1 MVFGGAKGLHA
12 LAVGAGG
19 LIDIL
24 RHAGGADEAHR
35 RNTRVSVQLLGIFI
49 AAVHDVKHAV
59 RQTGL
64 FQQLCQTHGGRRRQR
79 RRLEDEAVAAGQRQR
94 EHPHRHH
101 RREVERGDPG
111 HHAQRLHQRV
121 AVDAGADVRGVFAFN
136 QVRDPAGEFDHFHAA
151 GQLAQRIRPHF
162 AVLADDDPR
171 QLFHV
176 LLQQHFEV
184 EQHAG
189 AAQRRGTGPAVK
201 RIASNLNRLRD
212 FLRGRYRDFAHRFA
226 RRRIVHRHRFVAAAD
241 NGFPANKVSCDRHVL
256 AS

>member
-1 MVFGGAKGLHA
+1 MVLGGAEGLYA

-19 LIDIL
+19 LVDIL

-35 RNTRVSVQLLGIFI
+35 RNTRVSVQLLSIFI

-64 FQQLCQTHGGRRRQR
+64 FQQLCQTHSGRRRQR
-79 RRLEDEAVAAGQRQR
+79 GRLEDEAVAAGQRQR

-111 HHAQRLHQRV
+111 HHAQGLHQRI

-162 AVLADDDPR
+162 TVLADDDPG

-201 RIASNLNRLRD
+201 RIASNLNRLGD
-212 FLRGRYRDFAHRFA
+212 FLRG
-226 RRRIVHRHRFVAAAD
+226 
-241 NGFPANKVSCDRHVL
+241 
-256 AS
+256 